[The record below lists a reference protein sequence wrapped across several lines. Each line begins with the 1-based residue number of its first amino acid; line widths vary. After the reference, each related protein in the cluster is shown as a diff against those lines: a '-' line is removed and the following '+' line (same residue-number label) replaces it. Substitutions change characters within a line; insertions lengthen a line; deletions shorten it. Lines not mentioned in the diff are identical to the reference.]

1 MISAIIAFS
10 TRNKAIVALLTLMLV
25 GAGVYSV
32 FHIRL
37 DAIPDLSDVQVIVT
51 AEYEGQNPEVVDD
64 QVTYPLTTAMLA
76 VPGSTA
82 VRGYSMFGMSFVYV
96 LFEDGTDMSWA
107 RSRVLESLSYARD
120 RLPRGV
126 QPTLGPDATGVGWV
140 YQYALFPGWYCT
152 DHPRGVWHDP
162 DEDIWHATHA
172 AAPEKRRPH
181 LVRARGF
188 EEPGACPIDGKPLT
202 PAGLDLAEMRSLQDW
217 YLRYPLT
224 AVEGVS
230 EVASIGGFVKQ
241 YQVVVDPEKLAARG
255 ISLMQVSEAIQRS
268 NRDVGG
274 SVLEL
279 SENEVLVR
287 SRAYLNGTADI
298 EAIPLMRGVGN
309 NPVTIRDVAHVQIGG
324 EARRGVGELDG
335 KGEVAGGIVIARFG
349 SNSFEVIGKV
359 KEKIHALEDGLPPGV
374 FVKETYDR
382 SKLIQRSIDT
392 LVHTLLEEILVVGLV
407 CILFLLH
414 ARSELVAVFV
424 VPASLLLS
432 VLTTYLLGIEANIM
446 SLGGLAISI
455 GVVVDSSI
463 IMVENGHK
471 HLDREEE
478 RVAAGHAPRPRA
490 TVIAEAAK
498 EVGPQLFFSL
508 AILTVSFVPVFALG
522 GEAGRLFH
530 PLAYTKTFA
539 MAASALLAITIIPVF
554 MILFITTRVLPE
566 RWSAGKSTVV
576 ILLAMFV
583 PAVMLYV
590 VARRG
595 ASTEEY
601 AWWFAGG
608 WALLAGMLLVPQK
621 IVHENKSPL
630 SLLLQWLYEPVF
642 RAAMKHRAVV
652 ILVALVTLASAWY
665 PISKLGTEFMPAL
678 DEGDLLYMPTT
689 DPSVSV
695 GKSRELLQVTDKIIA
710 SFPEVISV
718 HGKIGR
724 AETATDP
731 APLSMLETVVQLEP
745 DRELWRKRTVTRFFS
760 NWPRWIASPLE
771 SIWPLARPITT
782 DELRSGWTD
791 ADGTVHTGLNEAVSL
806 PGMAN
811 AWPYPIENRI
821 NMLATGIKTPVGI
834 KVMGPDLEQLGKLSE
849 RAADIVRS
857 VSGTTSAY
865 PERTTGGRY
874 LDIDI
879 DRAQAAR
886 YGLTTGDVQDA
897 VETAIGGMVV
907 TTTVEGPE
915 RYGVQVRYAR
925 ELRDDIPALADV
937 RVDVMGGGTIPLGQV
952 ASFVLRPGPP
962 MIRSENAQRTAWVFV
977 DVAGRDLGGYVKE
990 AQERVARELELP
1002 AGYTVVFSGQYEFL
1016 QKAIPRLILASIAT
1030 LLVIVVLLYA
1040 ASRSWFRVAVVLL
1053 ALPFSIVGAA
1063 WFLWALDYNMSLAV
1077 AIGVIALAGL
1087 DAETG
1092 LVMLFY
1098 LDDSYA
1104 RFVREG
1110 RMKSATDLIAAVHD
1124 GAVKRIR
1131 PKAMTVSATFV
1142 GLLPLLW
1149 ATGTGADVMRRLAAP
1164 LLGGLT
1170 LSFAMEL
1177 IVYPVI
1183 FQIWKSRTLPRA
1195 GALQDQGQVVHFA
1208 DSNSP
1213 SGPGSPLS
1221 S

>member
-1 MISAIIAFS
+1 MIAAIIAFS
-10 TRNKAIVALLTLMLV
+10 TRNKAIVALLTMMLV
-25 GAGVYSV
+25 GAGVWSV

-51 AEYEGQNPEVVDD
+51 AEFEGQNPEVVDD

-96 LFEDGTDMSWA
+96 LFEDKTDMSWA

-126 QPTLGPDATGVGWV
+126 EPKLGPDATGVGWV
-140 YQYALFPGWYCT
+140 YQYALYPGWYCPE
-152 DHPRGVWHDP
+152 HPRGILHDESEMRWYETP
-162 DEDIWHATHA
+162 GD
-172 AAPEKRRPH
+172 APEERRLH
-181 LVRARGF
+181 LERVRGF
-188 EEPGACPIDGKPLT
+188 EKPGACPLDGRALV
-202 PAGLDLAEMRSLQDW
+202 PADRDLAEMRSLQDW
-217 YLRYPLT
+217 YMRYPLT
-224 AVEGVS
+224 AVDGVS

-241 YQVVVDPEKLAARG
+241 YQVVVDPQKLAARG
-255 ISLMQVSEAIQRS
+255 IALMQVSEALRRS
-268 NRDVGG
+268 NKDVGG

-279 SENEVLVR
+279 AENEILVR
-287 SRAYLNGTADI
+287 SRAYLDGTHDI
-298 EAIPLMRGVGN
+298 ESIPLVRGLGN
-309 NPVTIRDVAHVQIGG
+309 APVTIGDVARVQIGG
-324 EARRGVGELDG
+324 EARRGVAELDG
-335 KGEVAGGIVIARFG
+335 RGEVAGGIVVARFG
-349 SNSFEVIGKV
+349 SNAFAVIAQV

-382 SKLIQRSIDT
+382 SRLIQRSIDT

-424 VPASLLLS
+424 VPASLILALLA
-432 VLTTYLLGIEANIM
+432 TYLLGIEANIM

-455 GVVVDSSI
+455 GVVVDSAI

-478 RVAAGHAPRPRA
+478 RVASGHAPRTRA
-490 TVIAEAAK
+490 AVIAEAAV

-508 AILTVSFVPVFALG
+508 AILTVSFLPVFALG

-539 MAASALLAITIIPVF
+539 MAAASLLAITIVPVL
-554 MILFITTRVLPE
+554 MIVFITSRVLPA
-566 RWSAGKSTVV
+566 RWSTLKSVVV
-576 ILLAMFV
+576 ILLAMAV
-583 PAVMLYV
+583 PSTLLFV
-590 VARRG
+590 VAQRSS
-595 ASTEEY
+595 ATHDY
-601 AWWFAGG
+601 ALWFALG
-608 WALLAGMLLVPQK
+608 WALFAGMLLVPQR
-621 IVHENKSPL
+621 IVHEKRSPL
-630 SLLLQWLYEPVF
+630 SILLQWMYEPVF

-652 ILVALVTLASAWY
+652 IVTALLLLASAWY
-665 PISKLGTEFMPAL
+665 PISRLGTEFMPAL

-710 SFPEVISV
+710 SFPEVTSV

-724 AETATDP
+724 ADTATDP
-731 APLSMLETVVQLEP
+731 APLSMIETVVQLEH
-745 DRELWRKRTVTRFFS
+745 DREKWRKRSVERIFS
-760 NWPRWIASPLE
+760 SWPEWIAHPLA
-771 SIWPLARPITT
+771 SIWPVSRPITT

-791 ADGTVHTGLNEAVSL
+791 ADGTHHPGLNEAVSL

-834 KVMGPDLEQLGKLSE
+834 KIMGPDLGELGQLAQ
-849 RAADIVRS
+849 RAADIVRD
-857 VSGTTSAY
+857 VPGTVSAY

-879 DRAQAAR
+879 DRERAGR

-897 VETAIGGMVV
+897 IETAIGGMVV

-915 RYGVQVRYAR
+915 RYGVQVRYPR
-925 ELRDDIPALADV
+925 ELRDDLPALSEV
-937 RVDVMGGGTIPLGQV
+937 RVDLMEGGSIPLGQL
-952 ASFVLRPGPP
+952 AKFELRPGPP

-977 DVAGRDLGGYVKE
+977 DVAGRDLGGYVKD
-990 AQERVARELELP
+990 ARERVARDLALP
-1002 AGYTVVFSGQYEFL
+1002 AGYSLVFSGQYEFL
-1016 QKAIPRLILASIAT
+1016 EKTIPRLVMASIAT
-1030 LLVIVVLLYA
+1030 LFLIVVLLYA
-1040 ASRSWFRVAVVLL
+1040 ASRSWFRVSVVLL
-1053 ALPFSIVGAA
+1053 ALPFSLVGAA
-1063 WFLWALDYNMSLAV
+1063 WFLWALDYNLSLAV
-1077 AIGVIALAGL
+1077 AIGAIALAGL

-1110 RMKSATDLIAAVHD
+1110 RMKTPADLVAAVHD

-1131 PKAMTVSATFV
+1131 PKAMTVAAAFV

-1149 ATGTGADVMRRLAAP
+1149 AEGTGADVMRRLAAP
-1164 LLGGLT
+1164 LLGGLA

-1177 IVYPVI
+1177 VVYPVV
-1183 FQIWKSRTLPRA
+1183 FHLWKSREVAR
-1195 GALQDQGQVVHFA
+1195 G
-1208 DSNSP
+1208 
-1213 SGPGSPLS
+1213 
-1221 S
+1221 